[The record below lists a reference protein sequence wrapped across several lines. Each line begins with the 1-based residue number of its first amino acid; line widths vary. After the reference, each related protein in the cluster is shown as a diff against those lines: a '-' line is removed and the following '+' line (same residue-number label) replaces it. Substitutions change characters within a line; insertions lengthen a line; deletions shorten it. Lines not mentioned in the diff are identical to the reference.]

1 MFSLLDRL
9 GQNDSVVKAIFDH
22 LRDFGL
28 CCLLLGAAL
37 WKVRNVGSGWQAAWD
52 YGTILILI
60 MSAHVLMWIN
70 NENLISKI
78 VPKGA
83 SFWAKVVFLFI
94 YAAVLV
100 EILGFMAASHSRV

>member
-1 MFSLLDRL
+1 MFSLFDRL

-22 LRDFGL
+22 LRNFGL
-28 CCLLLGAAL
+28 CCLLLVAAL
-37 WKVRNVGSGWQAAWD
+37 WKLRNVGSGWEAAWD
-52 YGTILILI
+52 YGTILIVI
-60 MSAHVLMWIN
+60 ISAHVLMWIN

-94 YAAVLV
+94 YAVVLI
-100 EILGFMAASHSRV
+100 ELLRFMAASHGRV